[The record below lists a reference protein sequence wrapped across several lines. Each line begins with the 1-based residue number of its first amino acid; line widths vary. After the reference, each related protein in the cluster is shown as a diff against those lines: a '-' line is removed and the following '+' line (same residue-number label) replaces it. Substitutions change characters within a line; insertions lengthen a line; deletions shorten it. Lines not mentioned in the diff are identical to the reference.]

1 MASRKTNAGETPQP
15 VQRDEAERGGD
26 APEERSAQYAAAAD
40 PPGGGGGAAGSTG
53 DPLSAALAERDANRE
68 NWLRSQAE
76 LENYRKRV
84 QREADEARRYQAQ
97 PLARDVL
104 PVLDNLR
111 RAITAAEEGGD
122 TAGLVDGVRLVL
134 KQLED
139 ALARHGIQPIE
150 AVGQP
155 FDPHLHEA
163 VQQVA
168 SPDQPPLNVVQEFQR
183 GYRLHDRVLRPSQ
196 VVVSSGPPE

>member
-1 MASRKTNAGETPQP
+1 MASRKTNAEDTTHRDDA
-15 VQRDEAERGGD
+15 VQSQD
-26 APEERSAQYAAAAD
+26 ADRSAPD
-40 PPGGGGGAAGSTG
+40 LPGAGPASPARAG
-53 DPLSAALAERDANRE
+53 DDPLAAALAERDALRD
-68 NWLRSQAE
+68 NWLRAQAE

-122 TAGLVDGVRLVL
+122 TAGLVEGVRLVL

-139 ALARHGIQPIE
+139 ALARHGVQPIE

-163 VQQVA
+163 LQQVP
-168 SPDQPPLNVVQEFQR
+168 SHDQPALNVVQEFQR

-196 VVVSSGPPE
+196 VVVSSGPPAAE